1 MLLDTHALLWLT
13 LDDARLG
20 EQARDRILHAP
31 RVLYSAVSIS
41 ELVIKHMLGRIELPG
56 GELFPEIFTRSGLA
70 ELPFTARPANAMRD
84 DPTLARHDPFDRM
97 LVAQARAEG
106 IELLTTDRTLLGMK
120 RPWIHD
126 AGR

>member
-56 GELFPEIFTRSGLA
+56 GELFPEIFTRSGLV
-70 ELPFTARPANAMRD
+70 ELPFTARHANAMRD

-97 LVAQARAEG
+97 LVAQARAESV
-106 IELLTTDRTLLGMK
+106 ELLTTDRILLGMK

>member
-20 EQARDRILHAP
+20 ERARDRILHAP

-56 GELFPEIFTRSGLA
+56 GELFPEIFTRSGLV
-70 ELPFTARPANAMRD
+70 ELPFTARHANAMRD

>member
-70 ELPFTARPANAMRD
+70 ELPFTARHANAMRD

>member
-20 EQARDRILHAP
+20 ERARDRILHAP

-56 GELFPEIFTRSGLA
+56 GELFPEIFTRSGLV
-70 ELPFTARPANAMRD
+70 ELPFTARHANAMRD

-97 LVAQARAEG
+97 LVAQARAESV
-106 IELLTTDRTLLGMK
+106 ELLTTDRILLGMK